1 MRGFTLLELLV
12 VLVILALASGGVVM
26 ALRDNDGQRVQ
37 REAQRLVALLEAA
50 RAESRASGTAI
61 RWEATDGG
69 FSFTGEQPPRRW
81 LYQDTRAV
89 ISHAEPFG
97 GPSSILTLGPEPI
110 IPAQQVT
117 VIVGQHRLKVG
128 TDGLQPFLVMA
139 HDSP

>member
-37 REAQRLVALLEAA
+37 REAQRLAALLEAA
-50 RAESRASGTAI
+50 RAQSRASGTAI
-61 RWEATDGG
+61 RWQAADGG
-69 FSFTGEQPPRRW
+69 FSFSGAEPARQW
-81 LYQDTRAV
+81 LYPDTRVV
-89 ISHAEPFG
+89 IAHGAPVGS
-97 GPSSILTLGPEPI
+97 PSSTLTLGPEPI